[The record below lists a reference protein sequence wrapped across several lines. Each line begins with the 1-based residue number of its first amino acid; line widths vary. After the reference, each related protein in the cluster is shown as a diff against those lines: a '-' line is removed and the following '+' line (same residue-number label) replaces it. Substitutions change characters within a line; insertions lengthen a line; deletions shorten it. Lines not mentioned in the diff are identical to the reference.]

1 MKSKSYFEGWYFK
14 LAVAD
19 RVLAIISGIS
29 LGNDTQVRHA
39 FIQVFSSTEQKS
51 WYVTYPF
58 DVFSASPKKL
68 DITIAGNRFS
78 TDSIRLDID
87 SEDLQLHGVV
97 QQRNI
102 HPYPTTLRAPGIMG
116 WYAYVPFMECFHG
129 VVSMTHSLS
138 GAVEMNGR
146 ELDFSAG
153 NGYIEKDWGT
163 SFPSAWIWMQSNC
176 LASTETGCMLSVAT
190 IPFLGRSF
198 TGFLGFVLI
207 EGRLIRFGTYTG
219 AKIILL
225 ETDDKHA
232 HVVIKDK
239 RHILEFDAEL
249 GPTSRLAAPRHG
261 KMERG
266 IYESI
271 KGTIHL
277 KVVDLKRYR
286 TIFEESGTLAGI
298 ELSEANLKS
307 IH

>member
-1 MKSKSYFEGWYFK
+1 MRIHTLFHPEVFQGRMKSKSYFEGWYFK

-146 ELDFSAG
+146 ELDFFGRQWVYRKGLGDFVSQRMDMDAIQLFSIYRDRMYAFG
-153 NGYIEKDWGT
+153 RHDPLPGEVFHRILGVRPDRRKTHPLRNVYRSQDH
-163 SFPSAWIWMQSNC
+163 
-176 LASTETGCMLSVAT
+176 ST
-190 IPFLGRSF
+190 
-198 TGFLGFVLI
+198 
-207 EGRLIRFGTYTG
+207 
-219 AKIILL
+219 
-225 ETDDKHA
+225 
-232 HVVIKDK
+232 
-239 RHILEFDAEL
+239 
-249 GPTSRLAAPRHG
+249 
-261 KMERG
+261 
-266 IYESI
+266 
-271 KGTIHL
+271 
-277 KVVDLKRYR
+277 
-286 TIFEESGTLAGI
+286 
-298 ELSEANLKS
+298 
-307 IH
+307 